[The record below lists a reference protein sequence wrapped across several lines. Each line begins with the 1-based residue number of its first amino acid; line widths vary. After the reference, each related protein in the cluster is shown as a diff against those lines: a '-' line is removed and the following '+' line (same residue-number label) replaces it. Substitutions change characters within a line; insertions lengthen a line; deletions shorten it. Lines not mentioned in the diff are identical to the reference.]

1 MVIYSTDTNFLTERI
16 NSHKQ
21 FSKNDINEWI
31 IIAHDQKE
39 EWKNILVKV
48 GKQDIHVM
56 NKRAFERVI
65 PKLMETLSG

>member
-1 MVIYSTDTNFLTERI
+1 M
-16 NSHKQ
+16 
-21 FSKNDINEWI
+21 
-31 IIAHDQKE
+31 IAHDQKE

-65 PKLMETLSG
+65 PKLMETLNG